1 MCKMNHGLKFSLSL
15 LMAFSL
21 LLAQGGRVFASSAGQ
36 NALPVSGV
44 VQSLTL
50 ETDAST
56 GVTTVIVDILKA
68 NDLSQPVRVSLET
81 AFSLGLV
88 VLDEDGKPGINH
100 FALGKPV
107 EIDPRNII
115 PDQPVDQHPLGSA
128 LATIFSNIPGMDYE
142 TIMSAHQQGIGFGV
156 IVETLWLTTKLEGD
170 TEVFEAIL
178 HAKQTGDYSAFAL
191 EDGTTPKNWGQ
202 LRQLIL
208 DPKNDL
214 HVVTPHQDHT
224 NNGNHGTNS
233 NGGGSNNGNGGGN
246 GNGNGNNNGHG
257 NRGGNGGGNGNGN
270 GHGND
275 K

>member
-1 MCKMNHGLKFSLSL
+1 MNHGLKLSLSL

-36 NALPVSGV
+36 DALPVSGV

-50 ETDAST
+50 ATDAST
-56 GVTTVIVDILKA
+56 GVTTVIVDIVKG

-88 VLDEDGKPGINH
+88 VLSEEGKPGINH

-107 EIDPRNII
+107 EIHPRNII
-115 PDQPVDQHPLGSA
+115 PDHPVDQHPLGSA

-142 TIMSAHQQGIGFGV
+142 TIMIAHQQGIGFGV
-156 IVETLWLTTKLEGD
+156 IAETLWLTTRLEGNS
-170 TEVFEAIL
+170 EVFEAIL
-178 HAKQTGDYSAFAL
+178 HARQTGDYSAFTL

-224 NNGNHGTNS
+224 NNGNHGTN
-233 NGGGSNNGNGGGN
+233 GNGGGN

-257 NRGGNGGGNGNGN
+257 NRGGNGGGNGNG
-270 GHGND
+270 HGND

>member
-1 MCKMNHGLKFSLSL
+1 MNHGLKFSLGL

-21 LLAQGGRVFASSAGQ
+21 LLAQGARVFASSAGQ

-115 PDQPVDQHPLGSA
+115 PDQPVDQHPIGSA

-142 TIMSAHQQGIGFGV
+142 TIMIAHQQGIGFGV
-156 IVETLWLTTKLEGD
+156 IAETLWLTTRLEGNS
-170 TEVFEAIL
+170 EVFEAIL
-178 HAKQTGDYSAFAL
+178 HAKQTGDYSAFTL
-191 EDGTTPKNWGQ
+191 EDGTIPKNWGQ

-208 DPKNDL
+208 DQKNEL
-214 HVVTPHQDHT
+214 QVVTPHPDHT
-224 NNGNHGTNS
+224 NNGNHGA
-233 NGGGSNNGNGGGN
+233 NGNGGGN
-246 GNGNGNNNGHG
+246 GNGSNHRHG
-257 NRGGNGGGNGNGN
+257 NRGGNGGDNGGNGN